1 MQISE
6 ALLPAGPGRLHS
18 AVHGHGRGRD
28 EEADGRFVSSTE
40 LHVNILGAVHRVHVI
55 PVMLPQIC

>member
-6 ALLPAGPGRLHS
+6 ALLPARPGRLHS
-18 AVHGHGRGRD
+18 AVHGHGGGRD

-40 LHVNILGAVHRVHVI
+40 LHVNILDAVPPIHITSRSGAA
-55 PVMLPQIC
+55 P